1 MGKRNAVFLTL
12 STFLG
17 VVGRESRFVVNHRYD
32 SLMMRDSKQ
41 DVADLLDEHE
51 EKKSIQELLRKQ
63 QKPQT
68 QRQRKSKRHEQ
79 ERWVYA
85 NVFLT
90 RINCWLR
97 TKSRAVTITHLGER
111 RPQVHYD
118 LRPISKEAPVC
129 HSPYVG
135 YGLHGRQFLISQFC
149 CPSWQKEYY
158 TL

>member
-51 EKKSIQELLRKQ
+51 EKKSIQEHLRKQ

-79 ERWVYA
+79 ER
-85 NVFLT
+85 
-90 RINCWLR
+90 
-97 TKSRAVTITHLGER
+97 
-111 RPQVHYD
+111 
-118 LRPISKEAPVC
+118 
-129 HSPYVG
+129 
-135 YGLHGRQFLISQFC
+135 
-149 CPSWQKEYY
+149 
-158 TL
+158 

>member
-68 QRQRKSKRHEQ
+68 QQQRKAKRHEQ
-79 ERWVYA
+79 ER
-85 NVFLT
+85 
-90 RINCWLR
+90 
-97 TKSRAVTITHLGER
+97 
-111 RPQVHYD
+111 
-118 LRPISKEAPVC
+118 
-129 HSPYVG
+129 
-135 YGLHGRQFLISQFC
+135 
-149 CPSWQKEYY
+149 
-158 TL
+158 

>member
-68 QRQRKSKRHEQ
+68 QRQRKAKRHEQ
-79 ERWVYA
+79 E
-85 NVFLT
+85 
-90 RINCWLR
+90 
-97 TKSRAVTITHLGER
+97 
-111 RPQVHYD
+111 Q
-118 LRPISKEAPVC
+118 
-129 HSPYVG
+129 
-135 YGLHGRQFLISQFC
+135 
-149 CPSWQKEYY
+149 
-158 TL
+158 

>member
-51 EKKSIQELLRKQ
+51 EKKSIQEFLRKQ

-68 QRQRKSKRHEQ
+68 QRQRKAKRHEQ
-79 ERWVYA
+79 ER
-85 NVFLT
+85 
-90 RINCWLR
+90 
-97 TKSRAVTITHLGER
+97 
-111 RPQVHYD
+111 
-118 LRPISKEAPVC
+118 
-129 HSPYVG
+129 
-135 YGLHGRQFLISQFC
+135 
-149 CPSWQKEYY
+149 
-158 TL
+158 

>member
-1 MGKRNAVFLTL
+1 MGKRNVVFLTL

-79 ERWVYA
+79 ER
-85 NVFLT
+85 
-90 RINCWLR
+90 
-97 TKSRAVTITHLGER
+97 
-111 RPQVHYD
+111 
-118 LRPISKEAPVC
+118 
-129 HSPYVG
+129 
-135 YGLHGRQFLISQFC
+135 
-149 CPSWQKEYY
+149 
-158 TL
+158 

>member
-51 EKKSIQELLRKQ
+51 EKESIQELLRKQ

-79 ERWVYA
+79 ER
-85 NVFLT
+85 
-90 RINCWLR
+90 
-97 TKSRAVTITHLGER
+97 
-111 RPQVHYD
+111 
-118 LRPISKEAPVC
+118 
-129 HSPYVG
+129 
-135 YGLHGRQFLISQFC
+135 
-149 CPSWQKEYY
+149 
-158 TL
+158 

>member
-12 STFLG
+12 STILG

-68 QRQRKSKRHEQ
+68 QRQRKAKRHEQ
-79 ERWVYA
+79 ER
-85 NVFLT
+85 
-90 RINCWLR
+90 
-97 TKSRAVTITHLGER
+97 
-111 RPQVHYD
+111 
-118 LRPISKEAPVC
+118 
-129 HSPYVG
+129 
-135 YGLHGRQFLISQFC
+135 
-149 CPSWQKEYY
+149 
-158 TL
+158 

>member
-79 ERWVYA
+79 ER
-85 NVFLT
+85 
-90 RINCWLR
+90 
-97 TKSRAVTITHLGER
+97 
-111 RPQVHYD
+111 
-118 LRPISKEAPVC
+118 
-129 HSPYVG
+129 
-135 YGLHGRQFLISQFC
+135 
-149 CPSWQKEYY
+149 
-158 TL
+158 

>member
-79 ERWVYA
+79 EQ
-85 NVFLT
+85 
-90 RINCWLR
+90 IG
-97 TKSRAVTITHLGER
+97 RAHV
-111 RPQVHYD
+111 
-118 LRPISKEAPVC
+118 
-129 HSPYVG
+129 
-135 YGLHGRQFLISQFC
+135 
-149 CPSWQKEYY
+149 
-158 TL
+158 

>member
-32 SLMMRDSKQ
+32 SLMMRDSKR

-79 ERWVYA
+79 ER
-85 NVFLT
+85 
-90 RINCWLR
+90 
-97 TKSRAVTITHLGER
+97 
-111 RPQVHYD
+111 
-118 LRPISKEAPVC
+118 
-129 HSPYVG
+129 
-135 YGLHGRQFLISQFC
+135 
-149 CPSWQKEYY
+149 
-158 TL
+158 

>member
-51 EKKSIQELLRKQ
+51 EKKTIQELLRKQ

-79 ERWVYA
+79 ER
-85 NVFLT
+85 
-90 RINCWLR
+90 
-97 TKSRAVTITHLGER
+97 
-111 RPQVHYD
+111 
-118 LRPISKEAPVC
+118 
-129 HSPYVG
+129 
-135 YGLHGRQFLISQFC
+135 
-149 CPSWQKEYY
+149 
-158 TL
+158 

>member
-41 DVADLLDEHE
+41 AVADLLDEHE

-68 QRQRKSKRHEQ
+68 QRQRKAKRHEQ
-79 ERWVYA
+79 ER
-85 NVFLT
+85 
-90 RINCWLR
+90 
-97 TKSRAVTITHLGER
+97 
-111 RPQVHYD
+111 
-118 LRPISKEAPVC
+118 
-129 HSPYVG
+129 
-135 YGLHGRQFLISQFC
+135 
-149 CPSWQKEYY
+149 
-158 TL
+158 

>member
-63 QKPQT
+63 QKTQT

-79 ERWVYA
+79 ER
-85 NVFLT
+85 
-90 RINCWLR
+90 
-97 TKSRAVTITHLGER
+97 
-111 RPQVHYD
+111 
-118 LRPISKEAPVC
+118 
-129 HSPYVG
+129 
-135 YGLHGRQFLISQFC
+135 
-149 CPSWQKEYY
+149 
-158 TL
+158 

>member
-17 VVGRESRFVVNHRYD
+17 VVGRESRSVVNHRYD

-79 ERWVYA
+79 ER
-85 NVFLT
+85 
-90 RINCWLR
+90 
-97 TKSRAVTITHLGER
+97 
-111 RPQVHYD
+111 
-118 LRPISKEAPVC
+118 
-129 HSPYVG
+129 
-135 YGLHGRQFLISQFC
+135 
-149 CPSWQKEYY
+149 
-158 TL
+158 

>member
-51 EKKSIQELLRKQ
+51 EKKSTQELLRKQ

-79 ERWVYA
+79 ER
-85 NVFLT
+85 
-90 RINCWLR
+90 
-97 TKSRAVTITHLGER
+97 
-111 RPQVHYD
+111 
-118 LRPISKEAPVC
+118 
-129 HSPYVG
+129 
-135 YGLHGRQFLISQFC
+135 
-149 CPSWQKEYY
+149 
-158 TL
+158 

>member
-17 VVGRESRFVVNHRYD
+17 VVGGESRFVVNHRYD

-68 QRQRKSKRHEQ
+68 QRQRKAKRHEQ
-79 ERWVYA
+79 ER
-85 NVFLT
+85 
-90 RINCWLR
+90 
-97 TKSRAVTITHLGER
+97 
-111 RPQVHYD
+111 
-118 LRPISKEAPVC
+118 
-129 HSPYVG
+129 
-135 YGLHGRQFLISQFC
+135 
-149 CPSWQKEYY
+149 
-158 TL
+158 

>member
-51 EKKSIQELLRKQ
+51 EKKSIQEPLRKQ

-68 QRQRKSKRHEQ
+68 QRQRKAKRHEQ
-79 ERWVYA
+79 ER
-85 NVFLT
+85 
-90 RINCWLR
+90 
-97 TKSRAVTITHLGER
+97 
-111 RPQVHYD
+111 
-118 LRPISKEAPVC
+118 
-129 HSPYVG
+129 
-135 YGLHGRQFLISQFC
+135 
-149 CPSWQKEYY
+149 
-158 TL
+158 

>member
-68 QRQRKSKRHEQ
+68 QRQRKSKR
-79 ERWVYA
+79 
-85 NVFLT
+85 
-90 RINCWLR
+90 
-97 TKSRAVTITHLGER
+97 
-111 RPQVHYD
+111 
-118 LRPISKEAPVC
+118 
-129 HSPYVG
+129 
-135 YGLHGRQFLISQFC
+135 
-149 CPSWQKEYY
+149 
-158 TL
+158 

>member
-41 DVADLLDEHE
+41 DVADLPDEHE

-79 ERWVYA
+79 ER
-85 NVFLT
+85 
-90 RINCWLR
+90 
-97 TKSRAVTITHLGER
+97 
-111 RPQVHYD
+111 
-118 LRPISKEAPVC
+118 
-129 HSPYVG
+129 
-135 YGLHGRQFLISQFC
+135 
-149 CPSWQKEYY
+149 
-158 TL
+158 

>member
-1 MGKRNAVFLTL
+1 MVKKGRRKPSPLPRTSKKVDHGSANEIRVIGQFFRLKRINNPQKLFSNMGKSNAVLL
-12 STFLG
+12 ALGTFLG

-79 ERWVYA
+79 ER
-85 NVFLT
+85 
-90 RINCWLR
+90 
-97 TKSRAVTITHLGER
+97 
-111 RPQVHYD
+111 
-118 LRPISKEAPVC
+118 
-129 HSPYVG
+129 
-135 YGLHGRQFLISQFC
+135 
-149 CPSWQKEYY
+149 
-158 TL
+158 

>member
-68 QRQRKSKRHEQ
+68 QRQRKSKWHEQ
-79 ERWVYA
+79 ER
-85 NVFLT
+85 
-90 RINCWLR
+90 
-97 TKSRAVTITHLGER
+97 
-111 RPQVHYD
+111 
-118 LRPISKEAPVC
+118 
-129 HSPYVG
+129 
-135 YGLHGRQFLISQFC
+135 
-149 CPSWQKEYY
+149 
-158 TL
+158 

>member
-1 MGKRNAVFLTL
+1 MGKRNAAFLTL

-79 ERWVYA
+79 ER
-85 NVFLT
+85 
-90 RINCWLR
+90 
-97 TKSRAVTITHLGER
+97 
-111 RPQVHYD
+111 
-118 LRPISKEAPVC
+118 
-129 HSPYVG
+129 
-135 YGLHGRQFLISQFC
+135 
-149 CPSWQKEYY
+149 
-158 TL
+158 

>member
-63 QKPQT
+63 Q
-68 QRQRKSKRHEQ
+68 RKSKRHEQ
-79 ERWVYA
+79 ER
-85 NVFLT
+85 
-90 RINCWLR
+90 
-97 TKSRAVTITHLGER
+97 
-111 RPQVHYD
+111 
-118 LRPISKEAPVC
+118 
-129 HSPYVG
+129 
-135 YGLHGRQFLISQFC
+135 
-149 CPSWQKEYY
+149 
-158 TL
+158 

>member
-79 ERWVYA
+79 E
-85 NVFLT
+85 
-90 RINCWLR
+90 
-97 TKSRAVTITHLGER
+97 
-111 RPQVHYD
+111 
-118 LRPISKEAPVC
+118 
-129 HSPYVG
+129 
-135 YGLHGRQFLISQFC
+135 
-149 CPSWQKEYY
+149 
-158 TL
+158 

>member
-51 EKKSIQELLRKQ
+51 EKKSIQELLRKL

-79 ERWVYA
+79 ER
-85 NVFLT
+85 
-90 RINCWLR
+90 
-97 TKSRAVTITHLGER
+97 
-111 RPQVHYD
+111 
-118 LRPISKEAPVC
+118 
-129 HSPYVG
+129 
-135 YGLHGRQFLISQFC
+135 
-149 CPSWQKEYY
+149 
-158 TL
+158 

>member
-51 EKKSIQELLRKQ
+51 EKKSIQEFLRKQ

-79 ERWVYA
+79 ER
-85 NVFLT
+85 
-90 RINCWLR
+90 
-97 TKSRAVTITHLGER
+97 
-111 RPQVHYD
+111 
-118 LRPISKEAPVC
+118 
-129 HSPYVG
+129 
-135 YGLHGRQFLISQFC
+135 
-149 CPSWQKEYY
+149 
-158 TL
+158 

>member
-41 DVADLLDEHE
+41 DVADLMDEHE

-68 QRQRKSKRHEQ
+68 QRQRKAKRHEQ
-79 ERWVYA
+79 ER
-85 NVFLT
+85 
-90 RINCWLR
+90 
-97 TKSRAVTITHLGER
+97 
-111 RPQVHYD
+111 
-118 LRPISKEAPVC
+118 
-129 HSPYVG
+129 
-135 YGLHGRQFLISQFC
+135 
-149 CPSWQKEYY
+149 
-158 TL
+158 

>member
-17 VVGRESRFVVNHRYD
+17 VVGRKSRFVVNHRYD

-68 QRQRKSKRHEQ
+68 QRQRKAKRHEQ
-79 ERWVYA
+79 ER
-85 NVFLT
+85 
-90 RINCWLR
+90 
-97 TKSRAVTITHLGER
+97 
-111 RPQVHYD
+111 
-118 LRPISKEAPVC
+118 
-129 HSPYVG
+129 
-135 YGLHGRQFLISQFC
+135 
-149 CPSWQKEYY
+149 
-158 TL
+158 

>member
-41 DVADLLDEHE
+41 DVADLLDEHK

-79 ERWVYA
+79 ER
-85 NVFLT
+85 
-90 RINCWLR
+90 
-97 TKSRAVTITHLGER
+97 
-111 RPQVHYD
+111 
-118 LRPISKEAPVC
+118 
-129 HSPYVG
+129 
-135 YGLHGRQFLISQFC
+135 
-149 CPSWQKEYY
+149 
-158 TL
+158 

>member
-68 QRQRKSKRHEQ
+68 QRQRKSKRQHRLNVYVLPVR
-79 ERWVYA
+79 ERW
-85 NVFLT
+85 L
-90 RINCWLR
+90 C
-97 TKSRAVTITHLGER
+97 
-111 RPQVHYD
+111 
-118 LRPISKEAPVC
+118 
-129 HSPYVG
+129 
-135 YGLHGRQFLISQFC
+135 
-149 CPSWQKEYY
+149 
-158 TL
+158 

>member
-17 VVGRESRFVVNHRYD
+17 VVGRESQFVVNHRYD

-68 QRQRKSKRHEQ
+68 QRQRKAKRHEQ
-79 ERWVYA
+79 ER
-85 NVFLT
+85 
-90 RINCWLR
+90 
-97 TKSRAVTITHLGER
+97 
-111 RPQVHYD
+111 
-118 LRPISKEAPVC
+118 
-129 HSPYVG
+129 
-135 YGLHGRQFLISQFC
+135 
-149 CPSWQKEYY
+149 
-158 TL
+158 

>member
-41 DVADLLDEHE
+41 DVAYLLDEHE

-68 QRQRKSKRHEQ
+68 QRQRKAKRHEQ
-79 ERWVYA
+79 ER
-85 NVFLT
+85 
-90 RINCWLR
+90 
-97 TKSRAVTITHLGER
+97 
-111 RPQVHYD
+111 
-118 LRPISKEAPVC
+118 
-129 HSPYVG
+129 
-135 YGLHGRQFLISQFC
+135 
-149 CPSWQKEYY
+149 
-158 TL
+158 

>member
-51 EKKSIQELLRKQ
+51 EKKSIQELLRKH

-79 ERWVYA
+79 ER
-85 NVFLT
+85 
-90 RINCWLR
+90 
-97 TKSRAVTITHLGER
+97 
-111 RPQVHYD
+111 
-118 LRPISKEAPVC
+118 
-129 HSPYVG
+129 
-135 YGLHGRQFLISQFC
+135 
-149 CPSWQKEYY
+149 
-158 TL
+158 

>member
-51 EKKSIQELLRKQ
+51 EKKSIQELLREQ

-68 QRQRKSKRHEQ
+68 QRQRKAKRHEQ
-79 ERWVYA
+79 ER
-85 NVFLT
+85 
-90 RINCWLR
+90 
-97 TKSRAVTITHLGER
+97 
-111 RPQVHYD
+111 
-118 LRPISKEAPVC
+118 
-129 HSPYVG
+129 
-135 YGLHGRQFLISQFC
+135 
-149 CPSWQKEYY
+149 
-158 TL
+158 

>member
-17 VVGRESRFVVNHRYD
+17 VVGRESRFIVNHRYD

-68 QRQRKSKRHEQ
+68 QRQRKAKRHEQ
-79 ERWVYA
+79 ER
-85 NVFLT
+85 
-90 RINCWLR
+90 
-97 TKSRAVTITHLGER
+97 
-111 RPQVHYD
+111 
-118 LRPISKEAPVC
+118 
-129 HSPYVG
+129 
-135 YGLHGRQFLISQFC
+135 
-149 CPSWQKEYY
+149 
-158 TL
+158 

>member
-17 VVGRESRFVVNHRYD
+17 VVGRESRFVVNRRYD

-79 ERWVYA
+79 ER
-85 NVFLT
+85 
-90 RINCWLR
+90 
-97 TKSRAVTITHLGER
+97 
-111 RPQVHYD
+111 
-118 LRPISKEAPVC
+118 
-129 HSPYVG
+129 
-135 YGLHGRQFLISQFC
+135 
-149 CPSWQKEYY
+149 
-158 TL
+158 